1 MKKSLVVAVALL
13 SACVISFSGCGV
25 SDEEDIADSGSAG
38 STPHTMD
45 NSVANNTLSD
55 EDALRTLNKD
65 NVYIVKYTTEEKIQG
80 IKLSA
85 ERHSATLFEIKES
98 FDCEKFGLDDGTTG
112 WINSLNNA
120 KQNKYESGGKSCLE
134 VDYST
139 ADKYVGNLHVA
150 FTYNEG
156 DYKGL

>member
-1 MKKSLVVAVALL
+1 MKNLVAVAFL
-13 SACVISFSGCGV
+13 SACMISFSGCGV

-38 STPHTMD
+38 STPYTID
-45 NSVANNTLSD
+45 NSVVNNALSD
-55 EDALRTLNKD
+55 EDALTTLNKD
-65 NVYIVKYTTEEKIQG
+65 NVYIVKYISEEKISG
-80 IKLSA
+80 LLISA
-85 ERHSATLFEIKES
+85 ERYSATLYNINES
-98 FDCEKFGLDDGTTG
+98 FDCRDFGLDDGTTG

-134 VDYST
+134 IDYST

-150 FTYNEG
+150 FTYNDG